1 MSARFPLDSVTALP
15 AVRAPKQLRSQKT
28 ITRILKAFDA
38 LLQQKPFDQIT
49 VAEVARRAR
58 ASIPSL
64 YARFDGKEALLL
76 AAHEAFKEEVIAA
89 SSEFLAPGRWRDV
102 AVPEISRR
110 AAAELVRLY
119 QTRQNLLRAVLLSDS
134 PDIYERVALI
144 TRHLSEQ
151 LAALL
156 IPRME
161 IEDKRSAEEAIDF
174 GVRATLALLQH
185 REWKFLKPIRFGDTL
200 TVRFT
205 TEDKRE
211 TSKPD
216 RGIMTRKTEILN
228 QNHEV
233 VQIGFSDLLIRRKP

>member
-89 SSEFLAPGRWRDV
+89 SSEFLAPERWRDV

-161 IEDKRSAEEAIDF
+161 IEDERSAEEAIDF

-185 REWKFLKPIRFGDTL
+185 QLVFGAVHPARFDL
-200 TVRFT
+200 TRRQLAPRIAELLVAFIPAGERGAPG
-205 TEDKRE
+205 
-211 TSKPD
+211 SK
-216 RGIMTRKTEILN
+216 G
-228 QNHEV
+228 
-233 VQIGFSDLLIRRKP
+233 GA

>member
-1 MSARFPLDSVTALP
+1 MSAQLSLDSLAALP

-28 ITRILKAFDA
+28 ITRILKAFDQ

-89 SSEFLAPGRWRDV
+89 SSDFLAPERWRDV
-102 AVPEISRR
+102 AVPDICRR
-110 AAAELVRLY
+110 GAAELVRLY

-134 PDIYERVALI
+134 PVIYERVALI
-144 TRHLSEQ
+144 ARHLSER

-156 IPRME
+156 LPRLE
-161 IEDKRSAEEAIDF
+161 LENTRSAEEAIDF

-185 REWKFLKPIRFGDTL
+185 QLVFGTVHPARFDLSRRQLVPRIAELLVAFIPAG
-200 TVRFT
+200 
-205 TEDKRE
+205 E
-211 TSKPD
+211 TGGRGSK
-216 RGIMTRKTEILN
+216 G
-228 QNHEV
+228 
-233 VQIGFSDLLIRRKP
+233 GA